1 MAPTYLFVTNDAWYF
16 VSHRLPIA
24 KSLASTGAKVY
35 VCAKKDNSISEIEES
50 GCTFIEWRVSP
61 RGKSFFG
68 EIFTACQLFT
78 IICQLKP
85 DILHLITIKAVLYGA
100 ISARIL
106 KLRGV
111 ICAVAGLGAMLVSGP
126 KISYSRRLLLSI
138 YTYALKY
145 KYITFIFQNPDNRLD
160 LETSLG
166 ISIKN
171 YVEIKGSGVDLEKY
185 KKTDEPKGVPT
196 VVVAARLLRDKGI
209 LEFIEAAEIVK
220 ARAEPVNFILA
231 GSNIA
236 KGNPAEFTP
245 QELEYICNNEVVQYI
260 GHCDDMASLFER
272 CHIVVLPSH
281 HEGFPKVLV
290 EAAACARVVITT
302 DVPGCRHAILHGE
315 TGILIPKSDP
325 KALAEAVWDLLTQ
338 TGKRIEMG
346 IAGRELAEK
355 EYDINK
361 VVKSHRLVYESI
373 LSETTERQS

>member
-1 MAPTYLFVTNDAWYF
+1 M
-16 VSHRLPIA
+16 
-24 KSLASTGAKVY
+24 
-35 VCAKKDNSISEIEES
+35 
-50 GCTFIEWRVSP
+50 
-61 RGKSFFG
+61 
-68 EIFTACQLFT
+68 
-78 IICQLKP
+78 
-85 DILHLITIKAVLYGA
+85 
-100 ISARIL
+100 
-106 KLRGV
+106 
-111 ICAVAGLGAMLVSGP
+111 
-126 KISYSRRLLLSI
+126 
-138 YTYALKY
+138 
-145 KYITFIFQNPDNRLD
+145 
-160 LETSLG
+160 
-166 ISIKN
+166 
-171 YVEIKGSGVDLEKY
+171 
-185 KKTDEPKGVPT
+185 
-196 VVVAARLLRDKGI
+196 LRDKGI